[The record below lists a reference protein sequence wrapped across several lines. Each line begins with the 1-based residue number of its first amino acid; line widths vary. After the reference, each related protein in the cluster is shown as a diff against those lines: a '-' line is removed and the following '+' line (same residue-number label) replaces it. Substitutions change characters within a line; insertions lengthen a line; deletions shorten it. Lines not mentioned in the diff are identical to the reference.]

1 MVWWNF
7 FKFLI
12 YSLFLGIS
20 SSKDQTRE
28 NPAAPSKHRPH
39 IIFILADD
47 VGWNDASFHGS
58 DEIPTPNID
67 ALAYHGVIL
76 DRHYVHP
83 ICTPSRTALMTGRY
97 ASRAGMQGFPMSA
110 GELRAVPL
118 DNATKLMPEYFRGL
132 GYRTRLLGK
141 WHLGYYQEDLTP
153 ARRGFDSFY
162 GYYNGFINY
171 FDYTYSEPD
180 LLKINVTRYD
190 MHDDDESELRA
201 AYPRGYF
208 TDMITEKAE
217 ETIKAHVLNEPE
229 DRPLFLEIAHL
240 AGHAS
245 IKDDPLE
252 VRDRAQVDAEFG
264 HIENAE
270 RRKYAG
276 MIRAMDESVGRV
288 VKALAEARML
298 SNSVIVFAS
307 DNGAPTFGLYANS
320 GSNHPFR
327 GIKGTLWEGG
337 VRGLACVYSP
347 LIESRSR
354 VSDELVHEVDWLP
367 SLYAAA
373 GGRVEDL
380 PAGQLDG
387 VDQWPMISRGARS
400 RRSRA
405 LLNIDEV
412 AKTEAA
418 IVGKHKLLKGARN
431 DPTGDFVGATGNDPA
446 YPAYRIDEVLE
457 SMAGR
462 AIRGL
467 DDNVPGP
474 SASKIARLRAKS
486 SRNARGRCR
495 GSSQKR
501 LDCSGVC
508 LFDLE
513 RDPCETRD
521 ISKQRPR
528 IVRELEAYLDQQREH
543 LMPQMNTPSD
553 PCSYDSKILNG
564 TWQPWISSEVSMR
577 DYRAGHCQYPAHLL
591 SSSQSQ

>member
-20 SSKDQTRE
+20 SSRDQTQKNE
-28 NPAAPSKHRPH
+28 TTPSKQRPH

-118 DNATKLMPEYFRGL
+118 NNATKLMPEYFQGL

-171 FDYTYSEPD
+171 FDYMYSEPD

-217 ETIKAHVLNEPE
+217 ETIKAHALNEPE

-252 VRDRAQVDAEFG
+252 VRDRAKVDAEFG
-264 HIENAE
+264 HIESAD

-288 VKALAEARML
+288 VKALSDAGML
-298 SNSVIVFAS
+298 SNSIIVFAS

-327 GIKGTLWEGG
+327 GARILYGPYNSRGAYERKIITSIAIQIKATLWEGG

-380 PAGQLDG
+380 PVQLDG

-418 IVGKHKLLKGARN
+418 IIGKHKLLKGARN
-431 DPTGDFVGATGNDPA
+431 DPTADFVGATGNDPA

-467 DDNVPGP
+467 DDNVRGP

-486 SRNARGRCR
+486 SRNARGRCK

-528 IVRELEAYLDQQREH
+528 KNAFEVLE
-543 LMPQMNTPSD
+543 
-553 PCSYDSKILNG
+553 
-564 TWQPWISSEVSMR
+564 SECTYIHTALVF
-577 DYRAGHCQYPAHLL
+577 CL
-591 SSSQSQ
+591 